1 MKIRCLHYIIYA
13 AVALLVCQGCL
24 TGCNVGRENYDWS
37 SGGDDSIYA
46 EAGKKKKTEA
56 ERNLKNNPDNSRSGR
71 TVRGDSGKHP
81 APAAQ
86 PEDPAR
92 DVIDAA
98 MAWMGTPYSYGG
110 KTRGGTD
117 CSGLTCM
124 AFESGAGIKLP
135 RSSRE
140 QADFSRRIRRGD
152 MRPGDLVFFANRRGG
167 TRINHVAIYIGDN
180 RIVHATTSMGVTV
193 SSLDEPYWDSH
204 YHSCGRVL

>member
-1 MKIRCLHYIIYA
+1 MKIRCFHHIIYA
-13 AVALLVCQGCL
+13 LVLPVVCQCCL
-24 TGCNVGRENYDWS
+24 TGCNVGRDNYDWS

-46 EAGKKKKTEA
+46 EAKKKKKKKA
-56 ERNLKNNPDNSRSGR
+56 EKNRKEKPKENKRGR
-71 TVRGDSGKHP
+71 TVRGDSGARSTP
-81 APAAQ
+81 TVSA
-86 PEDPAR
+86 EGTAR

-110 KTRGGTD
+110 NTRGGTD

-124 AFESGAGIKLP
+124 AFERGAGIKLP

-140 QADFSRRIRRGD
+140 QADYSRRIRRGD
-152 MRPGDLVFFANRRGG
+152 LQPGDLVFFTNRRGG

-180 RIVHATTSMGVTV
+180 RIVHATTSLGVTV